1 MVEFAAV
8 LVAVAFAV
16 LVGYLIPTV
25 IQLKRTVAESERL
38 LARLNSELPFILKDL
53 KTTSDNVR
61 TITDQ
66 ARLGIQQ
73 ASALFQALEEVGD
86 TVQRIHAALRG
97 KSGAV
102 IMGLTSVLAGVKAAT
117 TKLKEHASKKG
128 GPHNGR

>member
-8 LVAVAFAV
+8 MVAVAFVV
-16 LVGYLIPTV
+16 LVGYVIPTV

-53 KTTSDNVR
+53 KSTTDNVR

-66 ARLGIQQ
+66 ARVGVQQ
-73 ASALFQALEEVGD
+73 ASALFHALEEVGE
-86 TVQRIHAALRG
+86 TVQRIHGILRG

-102 IMGLTSVLAGVKAAT
+102 VMGLTSVLAGVKAAT
-117 TKLKEHASKKG
+117 TKLKEHAAKKG
-128 GPHNGR
+128 GTHHGR